1 MSDPEPSSA
10 DETRESRFTIH
21 DYFSPRGQPKRLRR
35 LPRLIRLALQVVWR
49 AARRELIIS
58 AALQL
63 VTAAAI
69 AVQLLVV
76 RRLLSTLLQSEGTP
90 SFGDVL
96 PEIVAMAAVGAVI
109 AFASIGIEMQQ
120 RLLGY
125 RVALHTSDQVID
137 TATSVDLITYETP
150 SFHDRLQRAQMSAG
164 SRPIQLANGLLGIV
178 GALLSIAG
186 IGFALLIVQPLFF
199 ALVTVAFVP
208 AWLATRRAGRLAY
221 RFSYEQTERERRRN
235 YLFYVLTRR
244 DEAKEVRAFGLSG
257 FLRGRHRELYLA
269 YIDELRDVL
278 RRRLRIAL
286 AGQAATALLV
296 GASIG
301 VLVWLVTDGR
311 MSLSAA
317 GSAAGAMIL
326 LSGQLRVL
334 AGNTASLYE
343 GSLFLEDYA
352 SFVDAAPRIAASR
365 PTEPAP
371 QTLAVMAAH
380 NVSFTYPS
388 RTAPSLVDASLELR
402 TGEVVALV
410 GENGSGKTT
419 FAKLMAGLYQPQS
432 GSITWDGVDI
442 AAFDPASV
450 RSRVA
455 VIFQDFVRY
464 QLSAYDN
471 IALGDNDRYDESA
484 EVARAAHAAG
494 VGDAI
499 EQLEAGYETLL
510 GPEFYGGSDLSG
522 GQWQRIGLARAFFR
536 DAPIVILDEPT
547 ASLDARAEESLYAHM
562 RDLYRDRGVLL
573 ISHRF
578 GSVRTADRIYVL
590 RNGHV
595 VEQGSHAELMALDG
609 YYAELFRLQAR
620 WYVD

>member
-1 MSDPEPSSA
+1 MAAEPTESDA
-10 DETRESRFTIH
+10 DREQRFTIH
-21 DYFSPRGQPKRLRR
+21 DYFAPRRESKRLRR
-35 LPRLIRLALQVVWR
+35 LPRLLKLALSVVWR

-58 AALQL
+58 AVLQL
-63 VTAAAI
+63 VAAGAI

-76 RRLLSTLLQSEGTP
+76 RRLLSTLLQNQGAP

-96 PEIVAMAAVGAVI
+96 PEIVALAVVAAVGA
-109 AFASIGIEMQQ
+109 FAAIGIEMHQ

-125 RVALHTSDQVID
+125 LVSLHTSDEVIG
-137 TATSVDLITYETP
+137 TATSVDLITYESP

-164 SRPIQLANGLLGIV
+164 SRPIQLATGLLGIV
-178 GALLSIAG
+178 GALFSIAG
-186 IGFALLIVQPLFF
+186 IGVALLLVQPFF
-199 ALVTVAFVP
+199 FLLVTVAFIP
-208 AWLATRRAGRLAY
+208 AWLATKRAGGLAY
-221 RFSYEQTERERRRN
+221 RFSYEQTERDRRRN

-244 DEAKEVRAFGLSG
+244 DEAQEVRAFELSG
-257 FLRGRHRELYLA
+257 FLRGRHRELYTA
-269 YIDELRDVL
+269 YIEDLRAVL
-278 RRRLRIAL
+278 RRRLRISL
-286 AGQAATALLV
+286 AGQAASAVLI
-296 GASIG
+296 GSSIG
-301 VLVWLVTDGR
+301 ALVWLVTDGR

-326 LSGQLRVL
+326 LSGQLRNL
-334 AGNTASLYE
+334 AGNTAGLYE

-352 SFVDAAPRIAASR
+352 SFVEAAPRIEAARS
-365 PTEPAP
+365 TEPAP
-371 QTLAVMAAH
+371 DAFEVIAAH
-380 NVSFTYPS
+380 NVTFTYPS
-388 RTAPSLVDASLELR
+388 RSEPSLVDASIELR
-402 TGEVVALV
+402 IGEVVALV

-432 GSITWDGVDI
+432 GAITWDGVDT
-442 AAFDPASV
+442 ATFAPTSV
-450 RSRVA
+450 RAKVA
-455 VIFQDFVRY
+455 VIFQDFVHY

-471 IALGDNDRYDESA
+471 IAFGDSRHYDEA
-484 EVARAAHAAG
+484 EGVERAADAAG

-499 EQLEAGYETLL
+499 KKLDGGYQTLL
-510 GPEFYGGSDLSG
+510 GPEFYGGSNLSG

-536 DAPIVILDEPT
+536 DSPIVILDEPT

-590 RNGHV
+590 RDGRV
-595 VEQGSHAELMALDG
+595 VEQGSHNQLMELDG

>member
-1 MSDPEPSSA
+1 MAAEPTESDA
-10 DETRESRFTIH
+10 DREQRFTIH
-21 DYFSPRGQPKRLRR
+21 DYFAPRRESKRLRR
-35 LPRLIRLALQVVWR
+35 LPRLLRLALSVVWR

-58 AALQL
+58 AVLQL
-63 VTAAAI
+63 VAAAAI

-76 RRLLSTLLQSEGTP
+76 RRLLSTLLQNQGAP

-96 PEIVAMAAVGAVI
+96 PEIVALAAVAAVGA
-109 AFASIGIEMQQ
+109 FAAIGIEMHQ

-125 RVALHTSDQVID
+125 LVSLHTSDEVIG
-137 TATSVDLITYETP
+137 TATSVDLITFESP

-164 SRPIQLANGLLGIV
+164 SRPIQLATGLLGIV
-178 GALLSIAG
+178 GALFSIAG
-186 IGFALLIVQPLFF
+186 IGVALLLVQPFF
-199 ALVTVAFVP
+199 FLLVTVAFIP
-208 AWLATRRAGRLAY
+208 AWLATKRAGGLAY
-221 RFSYEQTERERRRN
+221 RFSYEQTERDRRRN

-244 DEAKEVRAFGLSG
+244 DEAQEVRAFELSG
-257 FLRGRHRELYLA
+257 FLRGRHRELYTA
-269 YIDELRDVL
+269 YIEDLRAVL
-278 RRRLRIAL
+278 RRRLRISL
-286 AGQAATALLV
+286 AGQAASAVLI
-296 GASIG
+296 GSSIG
-301 VLVWLVTDGR
+301 ALVWLVTDGR

-326 LSGQLRVL
+326 LSGQLRSL
-334 AGNTASLYE
+334 AGNTAGLYE

-352 SFVDAAPRIAASR
+352 SFVEAAPRIEAARS
-365 PTEPAP
+365 TKPAP
-371 QTLAVMAAH
+371 DSFEVISAH
-380 NVSFTYPS
+380 NVTFTYPS
-388 RTAPSLVDASLELR
+388 RAAPSLVDASIELR
-402 TGEVVALV
+402 IGEVVALV

-432 GSITWDGVDI
+432 GLITWDGVDT
-442 AAFDPASV
+442 ASFAPASV
-450 RSRVA
+450 RANVA

-471 IALGDNDRYDESA
+471 IALGDSRHYE
-484 EVARAAHAAG
+484 EVEEVERAADAAG

-499 EQLEAGYETLL
+499 KKLDGGYQTLL
-510 GPEFYGGSDLSG
+510 GPEFYGGSNLSG

-536 DAPIVILDEPT
+536 DSPIVILDEPT

-562 RDLYRDRGVLL
+562 RELYRDRGVLL

-590 RNGHV
+590 RDGRV
-595 VEQGSHAELMALDG
+595 VEQGSHSELMELDG
-609 YYAELFRLQAR
+609 YYAELFQLQAR